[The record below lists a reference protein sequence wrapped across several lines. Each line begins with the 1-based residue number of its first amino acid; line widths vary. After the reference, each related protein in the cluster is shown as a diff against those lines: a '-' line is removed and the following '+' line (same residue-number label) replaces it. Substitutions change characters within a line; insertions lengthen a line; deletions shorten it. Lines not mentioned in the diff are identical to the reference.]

1 MTNEK
6 RTQIGDWALRG
17 LLAFA
22 AATMWLKA
30 DGAASKGEVAALGS
44 QLEAVSTQVANT
56 RIELSQRISRLEA
69 QWETRK

>member
-6 RTQIGDWALRG
+6 KSAIGDWALRG

-30 DGAASKGEVAALGS
+30 DGAATRTEMANLGD
-44 QLEAVSTQVANT
+44 QLDSVQTEVANT

-69 QWETRK
+69 QWESRK